1 LGAVVL
7 AATLLGLNEIVALLG
22 GALAGMVWVRLP
34 ALGSHVAAL
43 IPLAFV
49 HGVGSRGGA
58 LLVHF
63 LQSTSVRLLPLA
75 LFFLRIG
82 AVLYGSGY
90 VLVAFLEGELV
101 HRLGWLTQAQLLDAI
116 SAGQFTPGPVLSTS
130 AFIGYLL
137 AGVPGAMVSATAI
150 FLPSFLFV
158 LLLNPLIPR
167 LRDSSWS
174 RAFLDAANVSAV
186 ALMAAV
192 TFRLGV
198 SIFQSWQAVLLGATA
213 TALRLRWRVNPSLLI
228 VASAGGGWLL
238 SLVAP

>member
-1 LGAVVL
+1 
-7 AATLLGLNEIVALLG
+7 
-22 GALAGMVWVRLP
+22 
-34 ALGSHVAAL
+34 
-43 IPLAFV
+43 
-49 HGVGSRGGA
+49 
-58 LLVHF
+58 
-63 LQSTSVRLLPLA
+63 
-75 LFFLRIG
+75 
-82 AVLYGSGY
+82 
-90 VLVAFLEGELV
+90 
-101 HRLGWLTQAQLLDAI
+101 
-116 SAGQFTPGPVLSTS
+116 LSTS

-158 LLLNPLIPR
+158 LLLSPLIPR

-213 TALRLRWRVNPSLLI
+213 TALRLRWRVSPSLLI